1 MSDNANNQGKPAE
14 KPFRVVLAS
23 ASPRRRELLEQAG
36 VTFTVHASEVDESL
50 DPDLLA
56 NPPEACKKLAERKA
70 GAVVQEILADPA
82 FEGMLIVI
90 GRTRWS

>member
-1 MSDNANNQGKPAE
+1 MSDNANSQGKPAE

-50 DPDLLA
+50 
-56 NPPEACKKLAERKA
+56 
-70 GAVVQEILADPA
+70 
-82 FEGMLIVI
+82 
-90 GRTRWS
+90 